1 MGSSSSLALVWLR
14 NSLRVADNE
23 ALLAASRSSA
33 TNVLVYYALDP
44 SRLRPRAAAGAGLE
58 LVQQLPSLGPHQC
71 ACAGPAAALM
81 CYWCTLQLSGRCL
94 VIGAERD
101 LLLVQHL
108 TVRCSTER
116 RLCEPQAQV

>member
-1 MGSSSSLALVWLR
+1 MGSGSSLALVWLR

-33 TNVLVYYALDP
+33 TNLLIYYALDP

-71 ACAGPAAALM
+71 ACVA
-81 CYWCTLQLSGRCL
+81 
-94 VIGAERD
+94 
-101 LLLVQHL
+101 LLLLLWKATGAPCNFLAVVL
-108 TVRCSTER
+108 LLA
-116 RLCEPQAQV
+116 RLVSCFWSGT